1 MSSSDGERGL
11 AGSVERMAPTTVA
24 RLFLA
29 SMRKHDRAAA
39 LLHHDGA
46 KWRETPD
53 WRLERQVIR
62 LGLFLRERAGFV
74 PGDRMAIV
82 SGLRPELVV
91 AELAAAAQGAASVVL
106 DPALSGPE
114 LAAALEAL
122 APAAVLVADPAAL
135 ERLRYRARALVC
147 FDGHA
152 DGASPWSEALDLGG
166 TLDTPERAQ
175 SFRAQARGVA
185 AEERALG
192 QLVRSD
198 AAAGFEFLTQGEAMT
213 RVRAVRRAAPAPA
226 KKGDV
231 VYLAG
236 RATLA
241 ARLEVLSFVG
251 DGFTTAVLGTPGREL
266 AEIAELRPQRVSA
279 PEHVVGIAAR
289 AAPPKEKRR
298 WWWIDRVLR
307 PFSVPRS

>member
-74 PGDRMAIV
+74 PGDRLAIV

-91 AELAAAAQGAASVVL
+91 AELAAATQGAASVVL
-106 DPALSGPE
+106 DPALSRPE
-114 LAAALEAL
+114 LAAVLEAL

-135 ERLRYRARALVC
+135 ERLGCGARALVC
-147 FDGHA
+147 FDGRA

-175 SFRAQARGVA
+175 SFRAQAREVA
-185 AEERALG
+185 AEARALG

-198 AAAGFEFLTQGEAMT
+198 AAARCEFLTQGEAMA
-213 RVRAVRRAAPAPA
+213 RVRAVRAAAPA

-236 RATLA
+236 QATLA
-241 ARLEVLSFVG
+241 ARLEMLSFVG
-251 DGFTTAVLGTPGREL
+251 DGFTTAALGTPGSEL
-266 AEIAELRPQRVSA
+266 AEIAELRPQRVAA
-279 PEHVVGIAAR
+279 PEHVVGIAVR
-289 AAPPKEKRR
+289 PAPPKEKRR
-298 WWWIDRVLR
+298 WWWVDRVLR